1 MIPQEL
7 GRDLDRLRSAGL
19 KFQTIVEDRK
29 VYVWFSDYK
38 LPPSLYNKLSTDLLI
53 LTLTTYPQAGFD
65 MFWVDSD
72 VSLCDG
78 RTPSSAEAIE
88 QHAGKSWRRFSYHPY
103 MNKKWN
109 PSEDDVATFIRYVDQ
124 RLERGD

>member
-7 GRDLDRLRSAGL
+7 SRDLDLLRSAGL
-19 KFQTIVEDRK
+19 KFQTIVEEGK
-29 VYVWFSDYK
+29 VYVWFNDYR

-72 VSLCDG
+72 VALCDG
-78 RTPSSAEAIE
+78 RTPNSAEAIE

-103 MNKKWN
+103 MHKKWN
-109 PSEDDVATFIRYVDQ
+109 PSEDNVASFIRYVDQ